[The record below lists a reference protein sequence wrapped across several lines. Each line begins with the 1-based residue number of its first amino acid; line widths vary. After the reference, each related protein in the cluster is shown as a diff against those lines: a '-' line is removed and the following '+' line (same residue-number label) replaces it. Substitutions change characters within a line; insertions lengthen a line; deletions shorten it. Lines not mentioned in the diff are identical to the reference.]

1 MVNPY
6 KHHFITRFCVICRA
20 RIFMDHY
27 KTSHGRGQN
36 GTEDDLILL
45 TDVMKEI
52 DAYEAQNNLQLGPPL
67 MSTLDH
73 GGVTKKFSHG
83 KDFDIEDSKGT
94 LCIAIQ

>member
-1 MVNPY
+1 
-6 KHHFITRFCVICRA
+6 
-20 RIFMDHY
+20 MDHY

-52 DAYEAQNNLQLGPPL
+52 DAYEDQNNLQLGPPL

-83 KDFDIEDSKGT
+83 KDFDFEDSKGILIMANLLILISKT
-94 LCIAIQ
+94 IHKELEIT

>member
-1 MVNPY
+1 M
-6 KHHFITRFCVICRA
+6 FILKNTAHYRA

-67 MSTLDH
+67 MSTIEH
-73 GGVTKKFSHG
+73 GGVTKKFSNNR
-83 KDFDIEDSKGT
+83 DINLEDSKGT
-94 LCIAIQ
+94 

>member
-1 MVNPY
+1 M
-6 KHHFITRFCVICRA
+6 CRA

-83 KDFDIEDSKGT
+83 KDFDIEDSKGI
-94 LCIAIQ
+94 LCIATQ